1 MKTDRRITCC
11 QQALLQR
18 GTNEIDAESR
28 RSCWLGP
35 SHATR
40 AEGHGTPSACS
51 SLSVVLM
58 LRKRMKDSFLPR
70 PSLAA
75 S

>member
-1 MKTDRRITCC
+1 MLATRTLPDC
-11 QQALLQR
+11 
-18 GTNEIDAESR
+18 R

-51 SLSVVLM
+51 SLSVFVM
-58 LRKRMKDSFLPR
+58 LRKSMKET
-70 PSLAA
+70 SLVRLSIANKYK
-75 S
+75 SRGPVQVGDKWTPC